1 MKARIHQATR
11 AFTLLE
17 IMVALAMLAVIVV
30 AIYSCWYS
38 IVKGSAVA
46 AKAAA
51 AGQRTRMAMQTVQ
64 DALLSAC
71 MYAQN
76 QQYYS
81 FVVDSEGDYSS
92 LSFTAHLPGSF
103 LRSRK
108 FGGAE
113 IRRLNFTIEPGP
125 DSKKQLV
132 LRQNVL
138 LMDPDQDETEN
149 PLVLA
154 RDVNQFIVEFTD
166 PNTGDWTSDW
176 VNTNQLPKK
185 VRVTLT
191 LGDKFSDKPQESMV
205 GTVALIAQPVQGVWQ
220 MPVGGVGMGG
230 LGAGAPGQGQLP
242 GGAQGGQQQQQQQQQ
257 QPGVGRGANFPGQG
271 FNTQP
276 GMTR

>member
-1 MKARIHQATR
+1 MKSRRQQPAR

-17 IMVALAMLAVIVV
+17 LMVALAMLAVLVV

-38 IVKGSAVA
+38 IVKGAAVA

-51 AGQRTRMAMQTVQ
+51 TGQRTRMAMRTVQ

-71 MYAQN
+71 MYTQN

-81 FVVDSEGDYSS
+81 FVLDAEGDYSS

-113 IRRLNFTIEPGP
+113 IRRVNFTIEPGP
-125 DSKKQLV
+125 DAKKQLV

-138 LMDPDQDETEN
+138 LMDPDRDEMEN
-149 PLVLA
+149 PVILA
-154 RDVNQFIVEFTD
+154 HDVGQFIIEVTD
-166 PNTGDWTSDW
+166 PNTGDWTSEWD
-176 VNTNQLPKK
+176 NTNQLPKK
-185 VRVTLT
+185 VRITLT
-191 LGDKFSDKPQESMV
+191 LGDKLSDHPQESMV

-220 MPVGGVGMGG
+220 MPGGPIG
-230 LGAGAPGQGQLP
+230 PGPQPTGPQP
-242 GGAQGGQQQQQQQQQ
+242 
-257 QPGVGRGANFPGQG
+257 QPGPPVNM
-271 FNTQP
+271 QP
-276 GMTR
+276 APPQ